1 MGHVD
6 GHPDPIPYES
16 RSRTLR
22 LHGVVT
28 SIRVENLVWDVLAE
42 LAARQGVT
50 TNHLV
55 EELHDEMLDRLGE
68 ASNFASF
75 LRITSLRYLRLES
88 GNRAPSRAAPPVL
101 RRVGQM

>member
-1 MGHVD
+1 MGHAG

-28 SIRVENLVWDVLAE
+28 TIRVENLVWDVLAE
-42 LAARQGVT
+42 LAAQEGVT

-55 EELHDEMLDRLGE
+55 EALHDQMLDRLGE

-75 LRITSLRYLRLES
+75 LRVTSLRYLRFES
-88 GNRAPSRAAPPVL
+88 GNRPGLARATA
-101 RRVGQM
+101 QM

>member
-1 MGHVD
+1 MGHGG

-42 LAARQGVT
+42 LAAKEGVT

-75 LRITSLRYLRLES
+75 LRITSLRYLRL
-88 GNRAPSRAAPPVL
+88 
-101 RRVGQM
+101 GQM

>member
-1 MGHVD
+1 MGHA
-6 GHPDPIPYES
+6 HPDRIIPYES

-42 LAARQGVT
+42 LAAQEGVT

-75 LRITSLRYLRLES
+75 LRITSLRYLRL
-88 GNRAPSRAAPPVL
+88 R
-101 RRVGQM
+101 QM